1 MRKFLKRTIKIVS
14 PLVVLLII
22 LILAELIH
30 LKFEEYVF
38 FQFQDQQL
46 AIAKNT
52 AKSLGTLFEEIKKCS
67 LMLAELAFIEDEDN
81 LALKEPDH
89 IYQIYSEIIN
99 AIYRIDK
106 NGDIIFKFPKEA
118 ELLDYELIKRII
130 DNHRE
135 DYSAAFHIY
144 EYRGGI
150 ILTVAP
156 IYKDMRLDSLIII
169 EINIHQI
176 AHNYVNDIDTEEG
189 SFGLILNERNEI
201 IFHTSA
207 YKDSKLNVSDVMKI
221 VDEGYAATGKKKL
234 RYFFDIHG
242 SLEEFQIVRSSFFVG
257 DYKWKIFYAIPYNLI
272 ADPIK
277 AVHKYIL
284 LLLAAVVILFTSAT
298 IVISNMNKRRIRY
311 EEERKH
317 IKEALKLENK
327 IKESEERLRAIIESI
342 GSDRIVII
350 DRELHISWANKL
362 ALEESGDIIGK
373 SYYDIYKLA
382 QTTQK
387 PFFIQK
393 TFEDGKVH
401 FSEEYIQYEDKTN
414 WFLSSSSPIMGINNE
429 VNAVVVTAKNIT
441 ELKRLE
447 IEIKESK
454 HLLDKIM
461 ENMNDGIRVI
471 DSKYTICFMNTR
483 LIEKFGNQVGKK
495 CYKIFK
501 DTNNPCQFC
510 ELSALLEKR
519 KSSFNLIQSDINQGL
534 IEISASLIKSD
545 KGEQSIIEVLRDITE
560 RKELEDRLHK
570 SEELRAKELMER
582 YRFGNIIGKS
592 PSMQKIYDLIEVVAQ
607 SKTSVL
613 LQGETG
619 TGKELIA
626 RAIHY
631 NSPFKEKPFV
641 ELCCS
646 VLSENLLES
655 ELFGHVR
662 GAFTG
667 AIKDKIGRF
676 EMANGGTIL
685 LDEIGEISPSVQV
698 KLLRVLQER
707 EFIPVGGGKPIKVD
721 LRIIAATNKDLKKAV
736 EQGEFREDL
745 YYRLNVV
752 PIHIP
757 PLRERKEDIP
767 FLARHFLEKFK
778 KIFNKKIK
786 AFSPQTLDCLLHYN
800 WPGNIRQLENAIEH
814 ACVKCGGEIIIR
826 ENLPEEILAGN
837 TTMNDK
843 SGEVIKNDKNEN
855 KTSLEKAPD
864 RHLKDIEVN
873 ELVKVLEETD
883 WNISKTAKILGIGR
897 ATVYRKISKY
907 NLKAKLN

>member
-1 MRKFLKRTIKIVS
+1 MSRFFEKIIKIVS
-14 PLVVLLII
+14 PLLVLLVI
-22 LILAELIH
+22 LYLTERIH
-30 LKFEEYVF
+30 QRFEEYVIY
-38 FQFQDQQL
+38 QFQDQQS

-52 AKSLGTLFEEIKKCS
+52 AKGLDTLFEEITKCTE
-67 LMLAELAFIEDEDN
+67 MLKDWVLIESKDI
-81 LALKEPDH
+81 KEPEH
-89 IYQIYSEIIN
+89 IYQIYSKVITSIYHIDRNGVIIFEFPKSGKPLDHEIIH
-99 AIYRIDK
+99 AIMSTRIEKYDEK
-106 NGDIIFKFPKEA
+106 VNITDFPGR
-118 ELLDYELIKRII
+118 RILSI
-130 DNHRE
+130 
-135 DYSAAFHIY
+135 
-144 EYRGGI
+144 G
-150 ILTVAP
+150 P
-156 IYKDMRLDSLIII
+156 IYQNNKLDSLIII
-169 EINIHQI
+169 EVDINQI
-176 AHNYVNDIDTEEG
+176 ASIYLHGIDAEDG
-189 SFGLILNERNEI
+189 SFALLLNESNSLI
-201 IFHTSA
+201 YNTGA
-207 YKDSKLNVSDVMKI
+207 YKSSHLNVSDVMRI
-221 VDEGYAATGKKKL
+221 VDEGYALARKKKL
-234 RYFFDIHG
+234 RYIFDVHG
-242 SLEEFQIVRSSFFVG
+242 SLEEYMIVRSLINVG
-257 DYKWKIFYAIPYNLI
+257 DNKWKIFYAIPYKII

-277 AVHKYIL
+277 DLHRYIL

-298 IVISNMNKRRIRY
+298 IVINNMNKKRIRY

-317 IKEALKLENK
+317 IEEALKLENK

-350 DRELHISWANKL
+350 DKKLTISWANKL
-362 ALEESGDIIGK
+362 ALEESGDIIGE
-373 SYYDIYKLA
+373 SYYDIYLP
-382 QTTQK
+382 TQKSNK

-393 TFEDGKVH
+393 TFEDKKVH
-401 FSEEYIQYEDKTN
+401 FSEEYIQLGGKTN
-414 WFLSSSSPIMGINNE
+414 WFLSSSSPIIGIDDE
-429 VNAVVVTAKNIT
+429 VEAVVVTAKNIT
-441 ELKRLE
+441 KLKRLE

-471 DSKYTICFMNTR
+471 DSKYNICFMNTN
-483 LIEKFGNQVGKK
+483 LIKKFGNQVGKK
-495 CYKIFK
+495 CYKIFG
-501 DTNNPCQFC
+501 DGSSPCQFC
-510 ELSALLEKR
+510 EMSALIEKN
-519 KSSFNLIQSDINQGL
+519 KESFSLIQGDNTNRL
-534 IEISASLIKSD
+534 IEISASIIKSD
-545 KGEQSIIEVLRDITE
+545 KDEQSVIEVLRDITE

-570 SEELRAKELMER
+570 SEERRAKELMER

-613 LQGETG
+613 LQGDTG

-631 NSPFKEKPFV
+631 NSPFREKPFV

-707 EFIPVGGGKPIKVD
+707 EFIPVGGGKPVKVD

-736 EQGEFREDL
+736 ERGEFREDL

-752 PIHIP
+752 LINIP
-757 PLRERKEDIP
+757 SLKERKEDIP

-778 KIFNKKIK
+778 KIFNKNIK
-786 AFSPQTLDCLLHYN
+786 VISPQTLDCLLQYD

-814 ACVKCGGEIIIR
+814 ACVKCDSEIIIAS
-826 ENLPEEILAGN
+826 NLPEEILAGN
-837 TTMNDK
+837 IMDNNKDVKTK
-843 SGEVIKNDKNEN
+843 QVID
-855 KTSLEKAPD
+855 TVDDVPD
-864 RHLKDIEVN
+864 RNLRGIEVH

-883 WNISKTAKILGIGR
+883 WNIAKTAKILGIGR

-907 NLKAKLN
+907 NLKSKSKS